1 MAANSLDRAKQAVR
15 TQVWDALTAADAVHD
30 LSVHGRIPHFKGA
43 EQAADR
49 LAALP
54 VWQRASVV
62 KAVPDKAQLPVG
74 ARALEEGKTVY
85 MAVPKLVSLK
95 PFYLLGPAAL
105 TVPPAEAAASRTA
118 AAIAPT
124 VEVDALRPLDLIVLG
139 SVAVNRDDA
148 RIGKGAGYSDIEF
161 ALLTEASLVT
171 PETIV
176 VTTVHP
182 LQVTETPVPT
192 TEHDV
197 GVDLIV
203 TLDEIITCPNPHRPS
218 GVDWSALPTEKIAA
232 IPALAARQDACPAA
246 ERPCFMKKRS

>member
-43 EQAADR
+43 EEAAAR
-49 LAALP
+49 LAGLP
-54 VWQRASVV
+54 AWQRASVV
-62 KAVPDKAQLPVG
+62 KAVPDKAQLPVR

-85 MAVPKLVSLK
+85 MAVPKLATPK
-95 PFYLLGPAAL
+95 PFYLLDPATL
-105 TVPPAEAAASRTA
+105 TVPPTEAAASRTA
-118 AAIAPT
+118 ATIAPT

-139 SVAVNRDDA
+139 SVAVNRDGA

-161 ALLTEASLVT
+161 ALLTEAGLVT

-176 VTTVHP
+176 VTTVHA
-182 LQVTETPVPT
+182 LQVVETPIPT

-203 TLDEIITCPNPHRPS
+203 TPDKTITCPNPHRPS
-218 GVDWSALPTEKIAA
+218 GVDWSALTAEKINT
-232 IPALAARQDACPAA
+232 IPALMAR
-246 ERPCFMKKRS
+246 RGT